1 MKKEDL
7 IAQGLTEEQAKYVM
21 GEHGKTVT
29 TLNSQIATLQQAETD
44 LKGQLSSRDKDLAK
58 LQKDNKDNEELK
70 TQIDTLKNQYKDLEK
85 TSAENLTKIQRESAL
100 NALLS
105 ESKVKNPKAVAA
117 LLDND
122 TIVFKDGQLSGAKE
136 QIEALQKSDAYLFDL
151 GTKQG
156 SYNPPAGQAAT
167 NYASFDEAMEKGDVD
182 GFLQQKIESE
192 ENE

>member
-21 GEHGKTVT
+21 AEHGKTVT
-29 TLNSQIATLQQAETD
+29 TLNSQVATLQQSETD
-44 LKGQLSSRDKDLAK
+44 LKSQLSSRDKDLAK
-58 LQKDNKDNEELK
+58 MQKDNKDNEELK

-100 NALLS
+100 SALLS

-156 SYNPPAGQAAT
+156 AYNPPAGQAAT
-167 NYASFDEAMEKGDVD
+167 NYASFEEAMEKGDVD
-182 GFLQQKIESE
+182 GYIKQQMESE